1 MAKIAV
7 ELEKAVARRAF
18 EGTPGGTT
26 MRWLAAGD
34 GWKVGDVLCTSGPGD
49 RPFEERHES
58 VAIVLVTAGT
68 FQYQSAAAR
77 ELMTPGSLML
87 GNPGQTFECGHEHG
101 RGDRCLSFHYDPDY
115 FEDLAADVAGGARS
129 GTARGSRKAS
139 GVREFFHPLRLP
151 PLRPMSSIVARALA
165 GLLGSAC
172 VSWEELNLQMA
183 ARALRLA
190 NGLAPGSAAV
200 SPAATARVT
209 RAVRRIERNPGDG
222 LTLSELAREARLSP
236 YHFLR
241 MFRHLTG
248 VTPHQ
253 YLRRHRLRAAA
264 TQLAVGPG
272 RIADV
277 AFDSGFGDVSNFN
290 HAFRTEFGRSPRDYR
305 RTTRLM

>member
-1 MAKIAV
+1 LAKIAV
-7 ELEKAVARRAF
+7 ELEKAVARRAL

-26 MRWLAAGD
+26 MRCLAAGD

-49 RPFEERHES
+49 RPFEERHET
-58 VAIVLVTAGT
+58 VAVVLVTAGT
-68 FQYQSAAAR
+68 FQYRSAAGR

-87 GNPGQTFECGHEHG
+87 GNAGQAFECGHEHG

-115 FEDLAADVAGGARS
+115 FEDLAADAAGGARS
-129 GTARGSRKAS
+129 RIARASRTAS
-139 GVREFFHPLRLP
+139 GIREFFHPLRLP
-151 PLRPMSSIVARALA
+151 PLRPMSSVVARALA
-165 GLLGSAC
+165 GLAGSVC
-172 VSWEELNLQMA
+172 VSWEELSLQMA

-190 NGLAPGSAAV
+190 SGLAPGSAAV

-209 RAVRRIERNPGDG
+209 RAVRRIERDPGYG
-222 LTLSELAREARLSP
+222 VSLRELAREARLSP

-241 MFRHLTG
+241 IFRHLTG

-253 YLRRHRLRAAA
+253 YVRRLRLRAAA
-264 TQLAVGPG
+264 TQLAMGPG

-290 HAFRTEFGRSPRDYR
+290 HAFRTEFGTSPRVYR
-305 RTTRLM
+305 LGSRTA